1 MTRIIKEY
9 QERKNELLEAAQEL
23 FFSKGYEQTS
33 VESIIEKVGV
43 SKGTFY
49 YYFKS
54 KVELLDNLTERL
66 SKQILQE
73 VKKIVE
79 RTDLDALTKLNR
91 VYAATRNTKFE
102 NIELL
107 RILLKVLYDDKNLFF
122 RYKIYRSNIE
132 LLAPEFIKIIKQGI
146 KEKLF
151 NTPFPEEAAK
161 LIFELG
167 FVLGERITKLILEI
181 DKNPENLDRVE
192 KEFKAYENAMERI
205 IGAEKGTVHIVER
218 KILKLFYKKINT

>member
-9 QERKNELLEAAQEL
+9 QERKNELLQEACQEL

-192 KEFKAYENAMERI
+192 KEFKAYENAIERI
-205 IGAEKGTVHIVER
+205 IGAEKGTVPYLSNE
-218 KILKLFYKKINT
+218 KF